1 MKKILWTLFLLAL
14 LLMPLTQASAKAENG
29 VEVNLIEPE
38 VNQVNKGDT
47 LTYRLDVKFIE
58 KLNNFKNLF
67 LTFRLDDSLDYVD
80 SQIQGDL
87 ERPGAFETFSK
98 ENDQGRKGFMTLRLS
113 DIDALNGKTS
123 FSVNV
128 SVKVNDRVKIGQKL
142 DNQITASYQKQGQ
155 KNKADYF
162 QFNQKS
168 DFLIGKSN
176 ETKTEDKKPEEKKPE
191 EKKPEEKP
199 VIPIANPFLKIKTS
213 PVYGEFMKEIEGLTN
228 PEARIKVLFPDGEK
242 EIAVDKS
249 GKFTIPLNKKYTED
263 ITINSLQGDKILNSI
278 TLKFVD
284 ENTMNDQ
291 YLNSIIASMKEF
303 GDEELINRILADY
316 KVYTDQMSIVIGLEG
331 GTYQEMYHLFENL
344 YLATRRGRSQETG
357 NHKSFMQGYPDGTFL
372 PGSSIKRS
380 ETAAILSRIIAGG
393 EVGDKAT
400 SFEDVPSNE
409 WYKKYI
415 GHMEELG
422 LMKGYAED
430 GTFRPDR
437 KISRAEFAS
446 IVSRYLNLSQSQAI
460 NFPDLRAD
468 HWAFEDIKK
477 VVAAGIMKGYEDGSF
492 GPQKSVTR
500 AEAATIINRV
510 LKRYPDED
518 YIKNTK
524 IKTFSD
530 IKNHW
535 AYYQI
540 IEATYSHDY
549 TIVNGVEKYN

>member
-14 LLMPLTQASAKAENG
+14 ILMPLTQVSAKAENG

-38 VNQVNKGDT
+38 VDQVNKDDI
-47 LTYRLDVKFIE
+47 LTYRVDVKFLE
-58 KLNNFKNLF
+58 KLDNFKNLF
-67 LTFRLDDSLDYVD
+67 LTLRLDNSLDYVD
-80 SQIQGDL
+80 SEIQGFK
-87 ERPGAFETFSK
+87 EVPGAFETFSK
-98 ENDQGRKGFMTLRLS
+98 ENTQGRKGFMTLRLS
-113 DIDALNGKTS
+113 NIDALNGKTT
-123 FSVNV
+123 FSVNIRA
-128 SVKVNDRVKIGQKL
+128 KINDSSKIGQKL
-142 DNQITASYQKQGQ
+142 ENQITVSNQKQGQ
-155 KNKADYF
+155 KNEASYF
-162 QFNQKS
+162 EFSQKS
-168 DFLIGKSN
+168 NFLIGKASQ
-176 ETKTEDKKPEEKKPE
+176 KKPEEKKPE
-191 EKKPEEKP
+191 EKK
-199 VIPIANPFLKIKTS
+199 VVPIANPFLKIKTGQ
-213 PVYGEFMKEIEGLTN
+213 VYSEFMKEIEGLTN
-228 PEARIKVLFPDGEK
+228 PEAKIKVLFPDGEK
-242 EIAVDKS
+242 EISVDRS
-249 GKFTIPLNKKYTED
+249 GRFAIPLDKKYTGD
-263 ITINSLQGDKILNSI
+263 ITINSMQGEKILNSI
-278 TLKFVD
+278 TLIFID

-291 YLNSIIASMKEF
+291 YLNAIVESMKEF
-303 GDEELINRILADY
+303 GDEEIINRILADY

-344 YLATRRGRSQETG
+344 YLATRKIKTQETG
-357 NHKSFMQGYPDGTFL
+357 SHKSFMQGYPEGTFL

-393 EVGDKAT
+393 EVADKST
-400 SFEDVPSNE
+400 RFPDVPSYE

-446 IVSRYLNLSQSQAI
+446 IVARYLNLSQSQAV
-460 NFPDLRAD
+460 NFPDLADD
-468 HWAFEDIKK
+468 HWALEDIKK

-492 GPQKSVTR
+492 GPQKPVTR
-500 AEAATIINRV
+500 AEAVTIINRV

-518 YIKNTK
+518 YIRNTK

-540 IEATYSHDY
+540 IEATYDHDY
-549 TIVNGVEKYN
+549 TIVNGVEKYK